1 MDLIIKKGTELF
13 HSSGEPFDEKDLR
26 GGGYDGI
33 VWTTTDS
40 AISQTYIPVAG
51 STVFTNTS
59 QLLRPSQDPT
69 VTNLQKKFG
78 LEYGDI
84 TWGRGGRA
92 ESYRVLKNP
101 FEDIESN
108 DDSEYSTAPLKNK
121 RLNDYIMGTL
131 GYKPT
136 GQNYDNNYDW
146 RLKLNGNE
154 IMPAD
159 YQMKGKLFILIPDQD
174 LNVYDMTYGGSID
187 GDLTDLD
194 YHKTDFFDKL
204 EQKGYDGV
212 KINDFAQSNDQGNFG
227 HTSIGLFKQALPKVH
242 REVVQDVVHHDL
254 EPLNRDYRSPEYK
267 KHRGINEVRKVVR
280 NILREFYRTSK

>member
-69 VTNLQKKFG
+69 VINLQKKFG
-78 LEYGDI
+78 LEYDDI

-92 ESYRVLKNP
+92 ESYRILKNP
-101 FEDIESN
+101 FEDIDSK
-108 DDSEYSTAPLKNK
+108 DDSDYNTAPLKNK

-136 GQNYDNNYDW
+136 GQDYNN
-146 RLKLNGNE
+146 NMIG
-154 IMPAD
+154 
-159 YQMKGKLFILIPDQD
+159 D
-174 LNVYDMTYGGSID
+174 LN
-187 GDLTDLD
+187 
-194 YHKTDFFDKL
+194 
-204 EQKGYDGV
+204 
-212 KINDFAQSNDQGNFG
+212 
-227 HTSIGLFKQALPKVH
+227 
-242 REVVQDVVHHDL
+242 
-254 EPLNRDYRSPEYK
+254 
-267 KHRGINEVRKVVR
+267 
-280 NILREFYRTSK
+280 